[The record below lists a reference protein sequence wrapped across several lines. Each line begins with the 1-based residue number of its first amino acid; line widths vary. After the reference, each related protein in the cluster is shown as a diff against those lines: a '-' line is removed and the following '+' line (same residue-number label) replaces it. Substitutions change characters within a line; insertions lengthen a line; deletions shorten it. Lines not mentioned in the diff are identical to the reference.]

1 MKANVMLID
10 DNKIDLFI
18 SEKIIKRLCIDSNI
32 RTFSSAKSGI
42 EFLKILE
49 AKVGIKTMLVPDII
63 LLDINMPEMN
73 GFQFINEFN
82 KLKMLKEKNIK
93 IYMLSSSAN
102 LKDINKAK
110 NMVACSGFINKPLTV
125 QSLNRALVCCKP
137 YLSEYDFMEGDIN
150 LDPIKQTS

>member
-18 SEKIIKRLCIDSNI
+18 SEKIIKKLCIDSNI

-42 EFLKILE
+42 EFLKLLE
-49 AKVGIKTMLVPDII
+49 ENTFSKTMLVPDII
-63 LLDINMPEMN
+63 LLDINMPEMD
-73 GFQFINEFN
+73 GFQFLNEFN
-82 KLKMLKEKNIK
+82 KLTKMKEKNIK
-93 IYMLSSSAN
+93 IYMLSSSSN

-110 NMVACSGFINKPLTV
+110 NNKVCSGFINKPLTV

-150 LDPIKQTS
+150 LELVRRI